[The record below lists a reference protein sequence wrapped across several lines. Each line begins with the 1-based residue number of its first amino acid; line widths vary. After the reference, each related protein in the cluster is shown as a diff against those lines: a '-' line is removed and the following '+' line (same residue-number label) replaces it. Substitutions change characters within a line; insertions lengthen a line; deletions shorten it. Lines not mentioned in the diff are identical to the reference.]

1 MTQQTIENATVSV
14 KIIKSGSGLPCLWEY
29 GGGLSSRG
37 IATLITKRD
46 GAKPQSIFIPRS
58 GPLACGEHALI
69 PIHPGYG
76 FINVRVSHGQ
86 IEGGTIGVIREITDE
101 SATME
106 VVASFR
112 LGEWDSPVPDAMKAA
127 LAAAEAKAS
136 CYHCR
141 SVYWAEEPR
150 RKGVSK

>member
-1 MTQQTIENATVSV
+1 MTQTLENTTVSV
-14 KIIKSGSGLPCLWEY
+14 KLTKSGSGLPCLWEY
-29 GGGLSSRG
+29 GGSLSSGG
-37 IATLITKRD
+37 ISALITKRD
-46 GAKPQSIFIPRS
+46 GSKPQAIFIPRS
-58 GPLACGEHALI
+58 GHLACGEHALI
-69 PIHPGYG
+69 PVHPGYG
-76 FINVRVSHGQ
+76 VIHVRVSHGQ

-101 SATME
+101 SATVE

-150 RKGVSK
+150 RKEVAK